1 MRTYNVVEL
10 CVDEDEGVMTIVVYA
25 VFVVQI
31 LVLTR
36 RVEVNGVND
45 GRVSTAVDVPVVM
58 DGGILALDDPV
69 ESGRVALEG
78 PVESGTVAVEGS
90 L

>member
-1 MRTYNVVEL
+1 VVEL
-10 CVDEDEGVMTIVVYA
+10 CAGEDEGVMMIVVYA

-45 GRVSTAVDVPVVM
+45 GRVSTAVDVPGVM
-58 DGGILALDDPV
+58 GGGILALGSPV
-69 ESGRVALEG
+69 ESGRVTLDG
-78 PVESGTVAVEGS
+78 PVESGAVAVES
-90 L
+90 LL